1 MKDVEIIGMLKSYV
15 SKSLVGMGALKGA
28 NCQIESIAE
37 VTGGQKITF
46 LWIDTNNVSHR
57 SELTVPNGADGVGI
71 ANIEKTSTAGLVDTY
86 TITLT
91 DSSTYTFTVTNG
103 AKGDTGDGIAR
114 VEKTGTEGLVDTYT
128 ITMTSGATATFTVTN
143 GAKGDPGDDG
153 FSPTIVEDPDN
164 TDEIY
169 KLDIT
174 DVNGTIVTPNLKGG
188 GSGGTTNYNAL
199 NNLPQINSV
208 TLTGNKG
215 LTDLGIDIP
224 TKTSDLTNDSNFVTD
239 SELGTE
245 LADYTPTTQL
255 TTLLA
260 DKVDKVSGKGLST
273 NDYSDADKAIVD
285 SVTSDLAGK
294 VDKET
299 GKGLSTNDFTT
310 ALKNKLDGIE
320 SGAEVNV
327 IEEIQVNGTALTP
340 SGKAV
345 NIELGINDLT
355 DVDTTGVTDGQVL
368 AYNSTTGEFEPATPT
383 SGGVTSIAVNGVSQI
398 ISSGAVDLDVATN
411 LITEAQW
418 TQIQALLT

>member
-71 ANIEKTSTAGLVDTY
+71 ASIEKTSTSGLVVTY

-91 DSSTYTFTVTNG
+91 NSNTYTFEVTNG

-114 VEKTGTEGLVDTYT
+114 IEKTGTEGLVDTYT
-128 ITMTSGATATFTVTN
+128 ITMTSGATATYTVTN

-188 GSGGTTNYNAL
+188 GSGGTTNYEAL
-199 NNLPQINSV
+199 NNKPKINNIELS
-208 TLTGNKG
+208 GNK
-215 LTDLGIDIP
+215 TSSDLGI
-224 TKTSDLTNDSNFVTD
+224 
-239 SELGTE
+239 
-245 LADYTPTTQL
+245 
-255 TTLLA
+255 
-260 DKVDKVSGKGLST
+260 
-273 NDYSDADKAIVD
+273 
-285 SVTSDLAGK
+285 
-294 VDKET
+294 
-299 GKGLSTNDFTT
+299 
-310 ALKNKLDGIE
+310 
-320 SGAEVNV
+320 
-327 IEEIQVNGTALTP
+327 EEIKTIKVNNVAQTITNQ
-340 SGKAV
+340 S
-345 NIELGINDLT
+345 
-355 DVDTTGVTDGQVL
+355 
-368 AYNSTTGEFEPATPT
+368 
-383 SGGVTSIAVNGVSQI
+383 
-398 ISSGAVDLDVATN
+398 VDLDVASN

-418 TQIQALLT
+418 TQIQALLV